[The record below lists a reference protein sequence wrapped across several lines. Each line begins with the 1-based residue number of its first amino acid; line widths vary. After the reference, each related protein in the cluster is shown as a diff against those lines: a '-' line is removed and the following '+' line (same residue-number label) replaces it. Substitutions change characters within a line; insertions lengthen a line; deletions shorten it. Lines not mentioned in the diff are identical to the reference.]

1 MIIDQSLLVNSGTP
15 SAIPERPIRMG
26 FFHFPNANLSIRK
39 QCARDVGMYDPLAA
53 KGEDVDLCFRV
64 ALNPRWVAWRENAAV
79 VRHKGRRT
87 LGALIEQ
94 LWGWGWNMGYPYAK
108 TGVHGLFLYL
118 VDNRKQTLE
127 RRFESDNFPVLV
139 CAFATEF
146 YFVNAF
152 AIMLIWAA
160 YSGHIWIGLAALV
173 GLLWAAPRY
182 LQDVRIPG
190 LAAWDTLKLGAVHY
204 VANLVFT
211 TTAFAGALRHG
222 VILLPRSSSWT
233 ALTRR

>member
-1 MIIDQSLLVNSGTP
+1 MIIDQSALVNSGTP

-26 FFHFPNANLSIRK
+26 FFHFPNAICHTKAVRTRL
-39 QCARDVGMYDPLAA
+39 GMYDPLAS
-53 KGEDVDLCFRV
+53 KGEDVDLCFRL
-64 ALNPRWVAWRENAAV
+64 ALSPHWVAWRENAAV

-87 LGALIEQ
+87 LWALIEQ
-94 LWGWGWNMGYPYAK
+94 MWGWGLHMGYPYAK
-108 TGVHGLFLYL
+108 TGAAECSCTWSTIASKRSSAASKAGY
-118 VDNRKQTLE
+118 
-127 RRFESDNFPVLV
+127 FPILV

-146 YFVNAF
+146 YLVNAF
-152 AIMLIWAA
+152 ALLLIWAA
-160 YSGHIWIGLAALV
+160 YSGHIWIGLSALV

-182 LQDVRIPG
+182 LHDVRIPG
-190 LAAWDTLKLGAVHY
+190 LAPWETFKLGAVHY

-211 TTAFAGALRHG
+211 TTAFVGALRHR

>member
-1 MIIDQSLLVNSGTP
+1 MIIDQSLLVNSGAP

-39 QCARDVGMYDPLAA
+39 QCARDVGMYDPLAS

-64 ALNPRWVAWRENAAV
+64 ALSPHWVAWRENAAV
-79 VRHKGRRT
+79 VRHKGRPT
-87 LGALIEQ
+87 LRALIAQ
-94 LWGWGWNMGYPYAK
+94 MWGWGLNMGYPYAK
-108 TGVHGLFLYL
+108 TGVRGVFLYL
-118 VDNRKQTLE
+118 VDNREQTLVG
-127 RRFESDNFPVLV
+127 RFESGHFPILV

-146 YFVNAF
+146 YLVNAF
-152 AIMLIWAA
+152 ALLLIWAA
-160 YSGHIWIGLAALV
+160 YSGQIWIGLSAIV

-190 LAAWDTLKLGAVHY
+190 LPRWDTFKLGAVHY

-211 TTAFAGALRHG
+211 TTAFAGALRHR
-222 VILLPRSSSWT
+222 VILFPRSSSWT